1 MRGVRESSKSDVSLN
16 PRVFGRPQA
25 AEYNILEGVE
35 VRGGP
40 LVVISQGKIV
50 LDEGDL
56 HATAGAGRYVS
67 RKPFVDHV
75 YKRIRARSKVSRSDL

>member
-1 MRGVRESSKSDVSLN
+1 M
-16 PRVFGRPQA
+16 
-25 AEYNILEGVE
+25 EYNILEGVE

-56 HATAGAGRYVS
+56 HTTAGAGRYVV

-75 YKRIRARSKVSRSDL
+75 YKRIRARSKVGDGPTASPAVEGQALTTRVICS